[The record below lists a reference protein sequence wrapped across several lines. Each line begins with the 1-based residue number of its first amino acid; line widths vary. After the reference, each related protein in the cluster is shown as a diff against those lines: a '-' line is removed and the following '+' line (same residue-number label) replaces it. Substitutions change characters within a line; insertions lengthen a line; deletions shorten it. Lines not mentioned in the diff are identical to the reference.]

1 MEAVKSNLDVV
12 KSLVEGGLSPLV
24 RDKHRNTLLHLCCIS
39 EHCQLDIL
47 QYLLENVSQQ
57 TRSTLRYLRNIN
69 GSLLLHLA
77 CASGKETFVR
87 FLVPQYF
94 KFEDFV
100 IPDYWQQT
108 SLYLACK
115 RGHYSIASYALT
127 CHNYLSSSDICQC
140 ILVSSSWQIMLL
152 LFKLINFNDFVTEFQ
167 QRDCTHFVVPIPV
180 TNDNIEF
187 KCRTTTCLH
196 LITALNDVHSS
207 AYLHNSF
214 INCDFNTPLH
224 IALQYNCC
232 TSLSKYFINLLEYD
246 FEVKNKFNDRLLYL
260 ACESGNIDIVCHF
273 VVNKH
278 CDINVKGIRG
288 CTPLHRACEKGHF
301 EIVQFLTDQP
311 QCNIDA
317 EDDDKDKPL
326 HLACESGNIDIVRHF
341 VVNKHCDINV
351 KGIRGCTPLHRACE
365 KGHFEIVQFLTDQ
378 PQCNIDAEDD
388 DKDKPLHLA
397 CESGNI
403 DIVRHLVVD
412 KHCDINVKGVVDHTP
427 LHRACWKGH
436 FEIVQF
442 LTDQPQ
448 CNIDIGDDYID
459 KPLALACDF
468 GNIDIVHHL
477 VVNKHCDINV
487 KGIVGYTPLHSAC
500 LHGHFEIVQFLT
512 DQPQCNLDAKNDN
525 KDRPLHLA
533 CNSGNIDIV
542 HHLVVDKHCDINVKG
557 AAGHTP
563 LHRACEKD
571 HFEIVQI
578 LTDQPQCNIDV
589 EDDDKDR
596 PIHLACESGNI
607 DIVRHLVV
615 DKHCDIN
622 VKGVVGYTPLH
633 MACLEGHFEIVQFLT
648 DQPQCNIDAEND
660 NKDRPLHLACESGNI
675 DIVRHLVVD
684 KHCDINVKG
693 IRGYTPLR
701 RACGRGH
708 FEIVQFLTDQPQ
720 CNIDTEDDDKNKP
733 LHLACE
739 FGNIDIVRHLVV
751 DKHCDINVKGIRGY
765 TPLHNACGRGHFE
778 IVQFL
783 TDQPQCNI
791 DAENDNKDRPLHL
804 ACESGNIDIVRHLVV
819 DKHCDINVKGVVS
832 YTPLHNACEKGHFE
846 IVQFLT
852 DQPQCNID
860 AENDDKD
867 RPLHLACESGN
878 IDIVYRLVV
887 DKHCDINVKGVVGY
901 TPLHSACEK
910 GHFEIVQFLTDQPQ
924 CNIDAENDDKDRPLH
939 LACESGN
946 IDIVCHL
953 VVDQL
958 CDINVKGFKGATPLH
973 NACGRG
979 HFEIAQ
985 LLTDQPQCNIDAE
998 NDDKDR
1004 PIHLAC
1010 ESGNIDIVRHLV
1022 VDKHCDINVKGFLGH
1037 TPLHNACEKGQ
1048 FEIVQFLTDQPQC
1061 KVNAEDDDKNRPL
1074 HSACESGTIDIVR
1087 HFVVD
1092 KHCDI
1097 NVKGIRG
1104 YTPLHRACGRGHCEI
1119 VQFLTDQPQ
1128 CNIDAEN
1135 EDKNKP
1141 LHLACESGNIDIVR
1155 HLVVDKHCDI
1165 NVKGA
1170 TGHIPLHKAC
1180 WKGHFEI
1187 VQFLTDQPQCN
1198 IDAEDDDKDRPLHL
1212 ALYSRNVDIVHHLV
1226 FIKQCFTNSNDM
1238 NEVAQ
1243 LASSSVKNFKH
1254 FVSSQLPKHKLQ
1266 FLIPS
1271 QSSGIYLKYQL
1282 ALQSKGIASLKVV
1295 KCILTGPPGAG
1306 KSTLKKKLLNES
1318 LTEPSFST
1326 GVADAAVQV
1335 NYRKL
1340 EQCNAQ
1346 ALITT
1351 EWKKQVLGEEV
1362 VLLLDKIASKRADH
1376 VNAVS
1381 TYQTDQPS
1389 DLHTD
1394 KTVGYNSDS
1403 EEFIQESEEIQE
1415 NKTSFDVYFNE
1426 INSCDIE
1433 EPNQSEPTDENDMDS
1448 STQEN
1453 ETSLSAESH
1462 MKKGIDTLSNFVT
1475 KNISNKKRKEYE
1487 DRIQQDNDHA
1497 TIHIID
1503 TGGQPEFHEMLPAL
1517 ITGPAINLL
1526 VFKLTEDL
1534 RSRYKVTYRSSSG
1547 DSEPYLTSLTHE
1559 EVIFRSLASIACLRQ
1574 NTIGWNFDKLPIKDD
1589 SEPAAFLIAT
1599 HKDEVD
1605 ESKVNEVNQQLKTK
1619 IQSSPELFH
1628 ENLVQFS
1635 NQDSVIFAL
1644 DTRNDDQMI
1653 DELRRVLHQVI
1664 SEKFCELQ
1672 IPASWCAFSVEL
1684 RKSKRSHCT
1693 CYKLAQECGINDE
1706 SDFHSVLW
1714 YLHHRVGSI
1723 MYYPEV
1729 KDLKDIIITDLQ
1741 LVFDRITELIRSC
1754 FTFKALQDPSVD
1766 YEFYKNG
1773 RFSEADLT
1781 KISSSKEKRDSFT
1794 PKRLVS
1800 LLKHLY
1806 ILAGPMK
1813 TKVGRKTVNYYFMPC
1828 ALKPTQVENVQQSA
1842 SCPVPLLI
1850 SFECGYTPVGV
1861 FCCLVVYLLS
1871 QTSLKWKLQ
1880 EEEETVH
1887 YRNKIT
1893 FEVGKFYD
1901 SVAIISHATFLEVL
1915 VHRQKTSKLSTDS
1928 LCEQVL
1934 SVLHNGLIAVTKS
1947 LHYTY
1952 KSKHL
1957 FGFYCHCSPSLL
1969 PHSAVIEHCPE
1980 IAKCGLSKRKMV
1992 LDDRYLSWS
2001 KKVK

>member
-1 MEAVKSNLDVV
+1 MLRATVTNLCCLGVCLFKMEAVKSGNLGNV

-24 RDKHRNTLLHLCCIS
+24 RDVYENTLLHLCCIS
-39 EHCQLDIL
+39 EHCQLDML
-47 QYLLENVSQQ
+47 QYLLESVSQQ

-77 CASGKETFVR
+77 CTNGKETFVR
-87 FLVPQYF
+87 FLVPRYF

-100 IPDYWQQT
+100 IPDYQHET

-115 RGHYSIASYALT
+115 CGHFSIVSYALT
-127 CHNYLSSSDICQC
+127 RHNYLSSSGICQY
-140 ILVSSSWQIMLL
+140 ILVSTSWQIMLL
-152 LFKLINFNDFVTEFQ
+152 LFKLINFNDFITESQ
-167 QRDCTHFVVPIPV
+167 QRDHTHLVVAIPI

-196 LITALNDVHSS
+196 LITGLNDVQSI
-207 AYLHNSF
+207 YLHSGF
-214 INCDFNTPLH
+214 INCRDSDLNTPLH
-224 IALQYNCC
+224 IALQYNC
-232 TSLSKYFINLLEYD
+232 TSVAKYFINAPECD
-246 FEVKNKFNDRLLYL
+246 VEVKNKFNNRPLHL
-260 ACESGNIDIVCHF
+260 ACVSGNIDIVRHL
-273 VVNKH
+273 VVDKH
-278 CDINVKGIRG
+278 CNINVKGIRG
-288 CTPLHRACEKGHF
+288 STPLHIACGKGHF

-317 EDDDKDKPL
+317 EDDINNRPL
-326 HLACESGNIDIVRHF
+326 HLVCI
-341 VVNKHCDINV
+341 
-351 KGIRGCTPLHRACE
+351 
-365 KGHFEIVQFLTDQ
+365 
-378 PQCNIDAEDD
+378 
-388 DKDKPLHLA
+388 
-397 CESGNI
+397 SGNI

-412 KHCDINVKGVVDHTP
+412 KHCDINVKGIRGSTP
-427 LHRACWKGH
+427 LHIVCGRGH
-436 FEIVQF
+436 FEIVQL

-448 CNIDIGDDYID
+448 CNID
-459 KPLALACDF
+459 A
-468 GNIDIVHHL
+468 
-477 VVNKHCDINV
+477 
-487 KGIVGYTPLHSAC
+487 
-500 LHGHFEIVQFLT
+500 E
-512 DQPQCNLDAKNDN
+512 NDN
-525 KDRPLHLA
+525 KNRPLHLA
-533 CNSGNIDIV
+533 CS
-542 HHLVVDKHCDINVKG
+542 
-557 AAGHTP
+557 
-563 LHRACEKD
+563 
-571 HFEIVQI
+571 
-578 LTDQPQCNIDV
+578 
-589 EDDDKDR
+589 
-596 PIHLACESGNI
+596 SGNI

-622 VKGVVGYTPLH
+622 VKGIIGRTPLH
-633 MACLEGHFEIVQFLT
+633 MACEKGHFEIVQLLTDQPQCNIDAENDDKNRPLHLACSSGNIDIVRHLVVDKHCDINVKGIRGSTPLHIACGKGHFEIVQLLTDQPQCNIDAENDDKNRPLHLACSSGNIDIVRHLVVDKHCDINVKGIRGSTPLHIVCGRGHFEIVQLLTDQPQCNIDAENDNKNRPLHLACSFGNIDIVRHLVVDKHCDINVKGIIGRTPLHMACEKGHFEIVQLLT

-675 DIVRHLVVD
+675 DIVHHLVVD

-693 IRGYTPLR
+693 FLGHTPLHK
-701 RACGRGH
+701 ACWKGH
-708 FEIVQFLTDQPQ
+708 FEIVQFLTNQPQ
-720 CNIDTEDDDKNKP
+720 CNIDAEDDDKNRP
-733 LHLACE
+733 LHLACI

-751 DKHCDINVKGIRGY
+751 DKHCDINVKGSRGR
-765 TPLHNACGRGHFE
+765 TPLHW
-778 IVQFL
+778 
-783 TDQPQCNI
+783 
-791 DAENDNKDRPLHL
+791 
-804 ACESGNIDIVRHLVV
+804 
-819 DKHCDINVKGVVS
+819 
-832 YTPLHNACEKGHFE
+832 ACEKGH
-846 IVQFLT
+846 L
-852 DQPQCNID
+852 
-860 AENDDKD
+860 
-867 RPLHLACESGN
+867 
-878 IDIVYRLVV
+878 DIV
-887 DKHCDINVKGVVGY
+887 
-901 TPLHSACEK
+901 
-910 GHFEIVQFLTDQPQ
+910 
-924 CNIDAENDDKDRPLH
+924 
-939 LACESGN
+939 
-946 IDIVCHL
+946 
-953 VVDQL
+953 
-958 CDINVKGFKGATPLH
+958 
-973 NACGRG
+973 
-979 HFEIAQ
+979 Q
-985 LLTDQPQCNIDAE
+985 LLTDQLQCNMDAE
-998 NDDKDR
+998 DNDKNR
-1004 PIHLAC
+1004 PIHLVC
-1010 ESGNIDIVRHLV
+1010 ISGNIDIVRHLV
-1022 VDKHCDINVKGFLGH
+1022 VDKHCDINVKGFHGH
-1037 TPLHNACEKGQ
+1037 TPLHRASGRGH
-1048 FEIVQFLTDQPQC
+1048 FETVQFLTDQPQC
-1061 KVNAEDDDKNRPL
+1061 KIDAENDDKNRPL
-1074 HSACESGTIDIVR
+1074 HFACEFGYIDIV
-1087 HFVVD
+1087 HHLVVD

-1097 NVKGIRG
+1097 NVKCDEGS
-1104 YTPLHRACGRGHCEI
+1104 TPLHRACGRGHFEI
-1119 VQFLTDQPQ
+1119 VQLLTDQPQ

-1135 EDKNKP
+1135 DD
-1141 LHLACESGNIDIVR
+1141 NI
-1155 HLVVDKHCDI
+1155 
-1165 NVKGA
+1165 
-1170 TGHIPLHKAC
+1170 
-1180 WKGHFEI
+1180 
-1187 VQFLTDQPQCN
+1187 
-1198 IDAEDDDKDRPLHL
+1198 RPLHL
-1212 ALYSRNVDIVHHLV
+1212 ALRRRNVDIVHHLV
-1226 FIKQCFTNSNDM
+1226 FIKQCFTNSDDM
-1238 NEVAQ
+1238 NKVDQ
-1243 LASSSVKNFKH
+1243 LASFSVKNFKH
-1254 FVSSQLPKHKLQ
+1254 FASSQLPEHKLQ
-1266 FLIPS
+1266 FLTPS

-1282 ALQSKGIASLKVV
+1282 ALQSEGIASLKVV

-1346 ALITT
+1346 ALNTT
-1351 EWKKQVLGEEV
+1351 EWKKQGLWEEV

-1389 DLHTD
+1389 DLHTE

-1415 NKTSFDVYFNE
+1415 NKTSFDVNDHFNE

-1462 MKKGIDTLSNFVT
+1462 KNKGIDALSNFVT

-1487 DRIQQDNDHA
+1487 EKIQQDNDRA

-1534 RSRYKVTYRSSSG
+1534 RNRYKVTYRSSSG

-1628 ENLVQFS
+1628 NNLVQFS
-1635 NQDSVIFAL
+1635 SQDNVIFAL
-1644 DTRNDDQMI
+1644 DTRNDDQMT
-1653 DELRRVLHQVI
+1653 DELRRILHQVI

-1672 IPASWCAFSVEL
+1672 IPATWCAFSVEL
-1684 RKSKRSHCT
+1684 RKSKRSLFTYHT

-1714 YLHHRVGSI
+1714 YLHHRVGNI
-1723 MYYPEV
+1723 MYYPGV
-1729 KDLKDIIITDLQ
+1729 KDLEDIIITDLQ

-1754 FTFKALQDPSVD
+1754 FTFKALQDSSVG

-1800 LLKHLY
+1800 LLKHLH
-1806 ILAGPMK
+1806 IVAGPMK

-1828 ALKPTQVENVQQSA
+1828 ALKPTQVENVQLSA

-1871 QTSLKWKLQ
+1871 QTSLEWKLQ

-1901 SVAIISHATFLEVL
+1901 CVTIISHATFLEVL

-1928 LCEQVL
+1928 LYEQVL

-1952 KSKHL
+1952 KSRHL

-1980 IAKCGLSKRKMV
+1980 IAKCRLSKRKID